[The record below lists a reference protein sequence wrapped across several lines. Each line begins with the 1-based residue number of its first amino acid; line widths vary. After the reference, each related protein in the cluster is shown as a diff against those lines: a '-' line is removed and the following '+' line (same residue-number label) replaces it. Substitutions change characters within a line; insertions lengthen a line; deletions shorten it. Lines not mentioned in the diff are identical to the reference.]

1 MQIPLLFL
9 DAAVIEEVPVGLWQ
23 RLFTSIGVPA
33 SLGDREESL
42 THAAIV
48 EALQRDELSDDM
60 LLALETLH
68 TLGTEAGRAAI
79 ATAMTD
85 RRAEPMLLPPD
96 ASEREF
102 AVHLFLAQR
111 ENAVAAEVFAR
122 AQAEVQERAGH
133 RRYNEFL
140 GKDAR
145 PLPALTRKANLLK
158 EYMLAYCR
166 DHDLG
171 DHVHVRAFE
180 DDGVYVI
187 QVVRSD
193 HVKKPL
199 AVLPGQSART
209 TIQFRPVHADILR
222 YESTVG
228 RLRIAARSASMVEVY
243 RRAAGEVLFDD
254 EHFFCGDAVCSL
266 AVLQERGRALLTDH
280 SVPGLGRVWMTECL
294 WERGDRDL
302 LHIRSTDC
310 FRNIEELRLPL
321 GEGQLLQAKFKV
333 EVVGRSTRPVTVTI
347 RVPGRI
353 EITQKAH
360 EQLIDEF
367 LTSVGIRMARSSSA
381 ATDLW
386 WLYPW
391 RHPAPVWRALF
402 GRDTDDLV
410 MKGVLAR
417 VQLHAIPSASR
428 LSAGNVLDA
437 QPLGRGEHYGVSR
450 MPEVPSESL
459 SATDV
464 EGLELVPE
472 HLRDYLRSRLEVVGA
487 AATWE
492 AEGLLDLGQLDV
504 GVHCLRIFYALRE
517 PTSGAGDRMRM
528 RASGA
533 HSVLLLPT
541 SRDVQCDCTRVV
553 LGGPIPSRSEVTRG
567 AVAALNLGRSVPAI
581 MTAPDS
587 ARLVVDTQ
595 LGSVWFDGVEVEGL
609 RAGTLPFRLVEM
621 LARECPSP
629 VSSNA
634 LHASLSGAR
643 DDGDTVVRQ
652 AKAAAKKAIKHVMTA
667 SGRHLLDD
675 PFPSGPTGFY
685 RCAVRAHV
693 V

>member
-23 RLFTSIGVPA
+23 RLFMSIGVPA
-33 SLGDREESL
+33 SLGGREESL

-85 RRAEPMLLPPD
+85 RRAEHMLLPPD

-222 YESTVG
+222 YESSVG
-228 RLRIAARSASMVEVY
+228 RLRVAARSASMVEVY
-243 RRAAGEVLFDD
+243 RRAAGEVLFED
-254 EHFFCGDAVCSL
+254 EQFFSGDAVYSL
-266 AVLQERGRALLTDH
+266 TALQESGRAVLTDH
-280 SVPGLGRVWMTECL
+280 SVAGVGRVWMTECL

-321 GEGQLLQAKFKV
+321 AEGRILLARLKV

-347 RVPGRI
+347 RAPSRM

-360 EQLIDEF
+360 EQLIDEL
-367 LTSVGIRMARSSSA
+367 LTSVGIRMARRSSA
-381 ATDLW
+381 TGDLW
-386 WLYPW
+386 SLYPW
-391 RHPAPVWRALF
+391 RHPLPVWRALF
-402 GRDTDDLV
+402 GGVTDDLV
-410 MKGVLAR
+410 INGILAR
-417 VQLHAIPSASR
+417 VQLHAIPSASHP
-428 LSAGNVLDA
+428 SAGNVLDA
-437 QPLGRGEHYGVSR
+437 QALGRGEYYGVSR
-450 MPEVPSESL
+450 MPEVPAESL

-472 HLRDYLRSRLEVVGA
+472 RLCAHLRSKLEVVGA
-487 AATWE
+487 VPTWDAADV
-492 AEGLLDLGQLDV
+492 LDLGELEV
-504 GVHCLRIFYALRE
+504 GVHRLRLFFALRA
-517 PTSGAGDRMRM
+517 SALGAGDRMRM
-528 RASGA
+528 RAAGA
-533 HSVLLLPT
+533 HVVLLVPT
-541 SRDVQCDCTRVV
+541 SRDVACDCAKVV
-553 LGGPIPSRSEVTRG
+553 LGGPMLSRR
-567 AVAALNLGRSVPAI
+567 AVVRAALAALNLGGVPAI
-581 MTAPDS
+581 VTAPES
-587 ARLVVDTQ
+587 ARLVVDSQ
-595 LGSVWFDGVEVEGL
+595 LGRVWVDGVEVSGL
-609 RAGTLPFRLVEM
+609 RQGAHPFRFVEI
-621 LARECPSP
+621 LARHCPRP
-629 VSSNA
+629 VSSDE
-634 LHASLSGAR
+634 LRASLSEAR
-643 DDGDTVVRQ
+643 EDGDTASRQ
-652 AKAAAKKAIKHVMTA
+652 AKTAAKKAIKAAMEDAGQHFA
-667 SGRHLLDD
+667 DD
-675 PFPSGPTGFY
+675 PFPPGPTGFY
-685 RCAVRAHV
+685 RCALPAHV